1 MQKIKSSWFRFW
13 AAVLAFVGVM
23 HSKDA
28 DAARK
33 TVTVTCGGTQSTDQ
47 IHPDSA
53 ECKLESTTNVRT
65 SLGDGD
71 TVQCYC
77 DDTTLL
83 QYRMTCLKEQYFDE
97 TSEKAYTN
105 WSLSQTHG
113 TCKAECT
120 IGATRSCSTSS
131 YTGTQTCT
139 VFGTWESTCHKTS
152 CKSGYLLIDDTCYP
166 ECTVDDGTGFEITIF
181 EGSSSSSTEA

>member
-13 AAVLAFVGVM
+13 AALLAFVGVM

-47 IHPDSA
+47 VHVTST
-53 ECKLESTTNVRT
+53 ECILESTTNVRT

-71 TVQCYC
+71 MIQCYC
-77 DDTTLL
+77 DNTTLL
-83 QYRMTCLKEQYFDE
+83 QYRMTCSKSTTYDE
-97 TSEKAYTN
+97 KSESMYTN
-105 WSLSQTHG
+105 WSLSQTRG

-120 IGATRSCSTSS
+120 VGATRSCSTSS
-131 YTGTQTCT
+131 YTGTQTCN
-139 VFGTWESTCHKTS
+139 VFGTWNTCDRTS

-181 EGSSSSSTEA
+181 EGSSSSTEA

>member
-33 TVTVTCGGTQSTDQ
+33 VVSVSCGGIKDTYNRSTSEDCK
-47 IHPDSA
+47 IVSERDS
-53 ECKLESTTNVRT
+53 TN
-65 SLGDGD
+65 LYAGD
-71 TVQCYC
+71 TINCYC
-77 DDTTLL
+77 DDTTLM
-83 QYRMTCLKEQYFDE
+83 QYQITCSFSQVTDPDSE
-97 TSEKAYTN
+97 TTYMY
-105 WSLSQTHG
+105 WSLAHTFG

-139 VFGTWESTCHKTS
+139 VFGTWESTCNKTS